1 MSANSALNELYANS
15 PLAVAF
21 AECNDESHWSISW
34 QNPTAHSLWGHYDL
48 NLDIELKLQ
57 LLSAMQRTSVT
68 SFRHAL
74 KGLVEA
80 CQFTLVHY
88 RDGILIQFVMAG
100 AQTEN
105 FNEDCPEDQIY
116 RTVADAAGLG
126 LFDWDLSQD
135 LIRYSDRLYQMCD
148 ISPVELGQTRSE
160 FMARVHPQD
169 LVRVDDALFAHLE
182 ARWPFNV
189 TFRFKTSSNSYIW
202 MQLTG
207 QASWQPD
214 SNQAYRLVGSVR
226 DVSDAKRLEQ
236 TVRQREALIE
246 QILDALPISI
256 YVKDAQGCFRF
267 YSKQTEQI
275 TGVERNRAIGRT
287 DFEVFPIEL
296 ARKFVDDDR
305 QAKQGGE
312 LIVSEEQLTLMGQ
325 TRWLLTGRGP
335 IHIQRPDQN
344 PEIWILG
351 FALDITD
358 RREMEQVLEQAR
370 QEAESA
376 ANAKSEFLSVMSHE
390 IRTPLNAVIGMS
402 GLLLDQ
408 ELDTEQKRQAQMIQR
423 SGQHLL
429 HLVNDILD
437 FNKLDAGRVELE
449 NQAFDLNQQINTVI
463 EMVQPT
469 AQAKGIELKLETVS
483 GLVTHVKGD
492 PARLRQV
499 LLNLLGNAIKFT
511 EQGSVTLKVISID
524 HRIRF
529 EVKDT
534 GIGIAEE
541 KLEHLFDAFTQADAS
556 TSRKYGGTGLGLSI
570 SKKLAQAMQ
579 GDIGARSRLGVG
591 SCFWFEV
598 PCVLAN
604 PDEIESEAHTPDYDN
619 QRELSI
625 LVAEDN
631 PSNQLL
637 IQAILA
643 KLNHKVTVA
652 ENGFEVLGQLNKVDA
667 KFDLILM
674 DMQMPEMDGLEATQR
689 IRGLEN
695 QSMACIPII
704 ALTANAMFGDREKV
718 IASGMNDYLS
728 KPIDVAALKKALWR
742 WSR

>member
-1 MSANSALNELYANS
+1 MSANSALDELYANS

-21 AECNDESHWSISW
+21 VVCNDESHWRIDW
-34 QNPTAHSLWGHYDL
+34 QNQTAHSLWGHYDL

-57 LLSAMQRTSVT
+57 LLSAMQRNSVT
-68 SFRHAL
+68 AFQHAL
-74 KGLVEA
+74 KGWVEA
-80 CQFTLVHY
+80 CHFTLVHY
-88 RDGILIQFVMAG
+88 KNGILIQFMMAG
-100 AQTEN
+100 THSESVN
-105 FNEDCPEDQIY
+105 PKCPEEPLY
-116 RTVADAAGLG
+116 RIVSDAAGLG
-126 LFDWDLSQD
+126 LLDWDLSQD
-135 LIRYSDRLYQMCD
+135 LIRYSDRFYQMCD
-148 ISPVELGQTRSE
+148 ISPVELGQTKAE

-169 LVRVDDALFAHLE
+169 RVRVDDALFAHLE

-189 TFRFKTSSNSYIW
+189 TFRFKTASASFIW
-202 MQLTG
+202 MQMTG
-207 QASWQPD
+207 QASWQAET
-214 SNQAYRLVGSVR
+214 NQAYRLMGSVR

-236 TVRQREALIE
+236 TVRQREVLIE

-287 DFEVFPIEL
+287 DFEVFPIDL

-312 LIVSEEQLTLMGQ
+312 LIVSEEQLELMGK

-335 IHIQRPDQN
+335 IHIQRPDQT
-344 PEIWILG
+344 PEVWILG

-358 RREMEQVLEQAR
+358 RREMEQVLEHAR
-370 QEAESA
+370 QQAESA

-408 ELDTEQKRQAQMIQR
+408 TLNTEQRRQAEMIQR

-429 HLVNDILD
+429 HLINDILD
-437 FNKLDAGRVELE
+437 FNKLEAGRVELE
-449 NQAFDLNQQINTVI
+449 SEPFDLNQLIHTVI
-463 EMVQPT
+463 EMVKPS
-469 AQAKGIELKLETVS
+469 AQAKGIELLVEKPP
-483 GLVTHVKGD
+483 GLVTYIKGD

-511 EQGSVTLKVISID
+511 EKGSVTLKIMGID
-524 HRIRF
+524 HRMRF

-534 GIGIAEE
+534 GIGIAED
-541 KLEHLFDAFTQADAS
+541 KLESLFDAFTQADAS

-570 SKKLAQAMQ
+570 SKKLAQAMG

-598 PCVLAN
+598 PMEPAN
-604 PDEIESEAHTPDYDN
+604 RQDLPVESDQPDYLN
-619 QRELSI
+619 QHPLSI

-643 KLNHKVTVA
+643 KLHHQVVLA
-652 ENGFEVLGQLNKVDA
+652 ENGLEVLDQLNKPGA

-674 DMQMPEMDGLEATQR
+674 DMQMPEMDGLEATRR
-689 IRGLEN
+689 IRRHEISGI
-695 QSMACIPII
+695 ACIPII

-718 IASGMNDYLS
+718 ISAGMNDYLS
-728 KPIDVAALKKALWR
+728 KPIDIDALQKALWR

>member
-1 MSANSALNELYANS
+1 MPANSALNELYANS
-15 PLAVAF
+15 PLAVAL
-21 AECNDESHWSISW
+21 AVCNDESHWRISW
-34 QNPTAHSLWGHYDL
+34 QNQTAHSLWGHYDL
-48 NLDIELKLQ
+48 NLDLELKLQ
-57 LLSAMQRTSVT
+57 LLSAMQRNGVST
-68 SFRHAL
+68 FQHAL
-74 KGLVEA
+74 KGWVEA
-80 CQFTLVHY
+80 CHFTLVHY
-88 RDGILIQFVMAG
+88 KNGILIQFMMSG
-100 AQTEN
+100 AHTES
-105 FNEDCPEDQIY
+105 FNPECAEDQIY
-116 RTVADAAGLG
+116 RTVSDAAGLG
-126 LFDWDLSQD
+126 LLDWDLKQD
-135 LIRYSDRLYQMCD
+135 LIRYSDRFYQMCD
-148 ISPVELGQTRSE
+148 ISPVELGQTKVK

-169 LVRVDDALFAHLE
+169 RVRVEDALFAHLE

-189 TFRFKTSSNSYIW
+189 TFRFKTSSQSFVW
-202 MQLTG
+202 MQMTG
-207 QASWQPD
+207 QASWQTET
-214 SNQAYRLVGSVR
+214 NQAYRLMGSVR

-246 QILDALPISI
+246 QVLDALPISI

-287 DFEVFPIEL
+287 DFEVFPIDL

-305 QAKQGGE
+305 QAKQGGK

-335 IHIQRPDQN
+335 IHIQRPDQA

-408 ELDTEQKRQAQMIQR
+408 ELDSEQKSQAEMIQR

-437 FNKLDAGRVELE
+437 FNKLEAGRVELE
-449 NQAFDLNQQINTVI
+449 HQAFDLNQLIDTVI
-463 EMVQPT
+463 EMVKPSAEAKDVELLVDKQPD
-469 AQAKGIELKLETVS
+469 LM
-483 GLVTHVKGD
+483 THIKGD

-511 EQGSVTLKVISID
+511 EKGSVTLKVIAVD

-534 GIGIAEE
+534 GIGIAED
-541 KLEHLFDAFTQADAS
+541 KLQRLFDAFTQADAS

-570 SKKLAQAMQ
+570 SKKLAQAMH

-598 PCVLAN
+598 PCERAN
-604 PDEIESEAHTPDYDN
+604 PDELESEIGQSDYLK
-619 QRELSI
+619 QHSLSI

-637 IQAILA
+637 IQAILT
-643 KLNHKVTVA
+643 KLNHRTVLA
-652 ENGFEVLGQLNKVDA
+652 ENGLEVLAQLNKPGS

-674 DMQMPEMDGLEATQR
+674 DMQMPEMDGLEATQK
-689 IRGLEN
+689 IRNHEN
-695 QSMACIPII
+695 QNVACIPII

-718 IASGMNDYLS
+718 ISAGMNDYLS
-728 KPIDVAALKKALWR
+728 KPIDVEALQRVLWR

>member
-1 MSANSALNELYANS
+1 MPANSALNEIYANA

-21 AECNDESHWSISW
+21 AVCNDESQWRINW
-34 QNPTAHSLWGHYDL
+34 QNQTAHSLWGHYDL
-48 NLDIELKLQ
+48 NLDVELKLQ

-68 SFRHAL
+68 SFRYAL

-88 RDGILIQFVMAG
+88 QDGILIQFVMAG
-100 AQTEN
+100 AHTEN
-105 FNEDCPEDQIY
+105 FNQQGPEDQIY
-116 RTVADAAGLG
+116 RTVSDAAGLG
-126 LFDWDLSQD
+126 LFDWDLKQD
-135 LIRYSDRLYQMCD
+135 LIRYSDRFYQMCD
-148 ISPVELGQTRSE
+148 ISPVELGQTKAE
-160 FMARVHPQD
+160 IMARVHPQD
-169 LVRVDDALFAHLE
+169 LVRIDDALFAHLE

-189 TFRFKTSSNSYIW
+189 MFRFKTSSNSYIW

-207 QASWQPD
+207 QAIWQAD

-236 TVRQREALIE
+236 TVRQREVLIE

-305 QAKQGGE
+305 QAKQSAE
-312 LIVSEEQLTLMGQ
+312 LIVSEEPLTLMGQ

-335 IHIQRPDQN
+335 IHIQRPDQP

-351 FALDITD
+351 FALDITE
-358 RREMEQVLEQAR
+358 RKEMEQVLEQAR

-402 GLLLDQ
+402 NLLLDQ
-408 ELDTEQKRQAQMIQR
+408 ALSTEQKNQAEMIQR

-449 NQAFDLNQQINTVI
+449 SHAFDLNQQIDNVI
-463 EMVQPT
+463 EMLKPS
-469 AQAKGIELKLETVS
+469 AQAKGIELKLEKAP
-483 GLVTHVKGD
+483 GLVAYVKGD
-492 PARLRQV
+492 QARLRQV

-511 EQGSVTLKVISID
+511 EQGSVTLKVMGIG
-524 HRIRF
+524 HRARF

-541 KLEHLFDAFTQADAS
+541 KLAHLFDAFTQADAS
-556 TSRKYGGTGLGLSI
+556 ISRKYGGTGLGLSI

-598 PCVLAN
+598 PCVPA
-604 PDEIESEAHTPDYDN
+604 TPEEVELEGERINYQN
-619 QRELSI
+619 QRALSI

-637 IQAILA
+637 IKAILA
-643 KLNHKVTVA
+643 KLKHQVTLA
-652 ENGFEVLGQLNKVDA
+652 ENGVEVLEQLNKSDT

-674 DMQMPEMDGLEATQR
+674 DMQMPKMDGLEATRR
-689 IRGLEN
+689 IRGHGN
-695 QSMACIPII
+695 QRLACTPII

-718 IASGMNDYLS
+718 MAAGMNDYLS
-728 KPIDVAALKKALWR
+728 KPIDVEALKKALWC
-742 WSR
+742 WSQ

>member
-1 MSANSALNELYANS
+1 MPDNSALNELYATA
-15 PLAVAF
+15 PLAVVF
-21 AECNDESHWSISW
+21 AECDDESCWRISW
-34 QNPTAHSLWGHYDL
+34 QNQTAHSLWGDYDL

-57 LLSAMQRTSVT
+57 LLNAMQRTSVT
-68 SFRHAL
+68 SFRYAL

-80 CQFTLVHY
+80 CQFTLIHY
-88 RDGILIQFVMAG
+88 RGGILIQFLMAG
-100 AQTEN
+100 VQTDS
-105 FNEDCPEDQIY
+105 FNEECPEDQIY
-116 RTVADAAGLG
+116 HAVSDAAGLG
-126 LFDWDLSQD
+126 LIDWDLTQD
-135 LIRYSDRLYQMCD
+135 LIRYSDRFYQMCD
-148 ISPVELGQTRSE
+148 ISPVELGQSKAE
-160 FMARVHPQD
+160 FLARVHPQD
-169 LVRVDDALFAHLE
+169 IVRVEDALFAHIE

-189 TFRFKTSSNSYIW
+189 TFRFKTSSESYVW
-202 MQLTG
+202 MQFTG
-207 QASWQPD
+207 QARWQAEL
-214 SNQAYRLVGSVR
+214 NQAYRLVGSVR

-275 TGVERNRAIGRT
+275 TGVQRNRAIGRT
-287 DFEVFPIEL
+287 DFEVFPINL
-296 ARKFVDDDR
+296 ARKFVDDDK
-305 QAKQGGE
+305 QAKQSGR
-312 LIVSEEQLTLMGQ
+312 LIVSEEQLSMMGQ

-335 IHIQRPDQN
+335 IHIQRPDNN
-344 PEIWILG
+344 PEVWILG
-351 FALDITD
+351 FALDITE

-376 ANAKSEFLSVMSHE
+376 AHAKSEFLSVMSHE

-402 GLLLDQ
+402 NLLLEQIIDA
-408 ELDTEQKRQAQMIQR
+408 EQKRLAQTIQR

-437 FNKLDAGRVELE
+437 FNKLEAGRVELE
-449 NQAFDLNQQINTVI
+449 NQAFDLGQLIDTVVD
-463 EMVQPT
+463 MVKSA
-469 AQAKGIELKLETVS
+469 AQAKGLELSIEKS
-483 GLVTHVKGD
+483 PGLVVYLKGD

-511 EQGSVTLKVISID
+511 EKGSVKLKIINID

-534 GIGIAEE
+534 GIGIAEQ
-541 KLEHLFDAFTQADAS
+541 KLESLFDAFTQADAS

-598 PCVLAN
+598 PCKPASLHELEADSTVT
-604 PDEIESEAHTPDYDN
+604 DSIE
-619 QRELSI
+619 QRPLSI

-643 KLNHKVTVA
+643 NLNHEVSLA
-652 ENGFEVLGQLNKVDA
+652 ENGVEVLGLLNQPDA
-667 KFDLILM
+667 QFDLILM
-674 DMQMPEMDGLEATQR
+674 DMQMPEMDGLEATKR
-689 IRGLEN
+689 IRHLPN
-695 QSMACIPII
+695 QSLACIPII

-718 IASGMNDYLS
+718 IAAGMNDYLS
-728 KPIDVAALKKALWR
+728 KPIDVEALKKALWR
-742 WSR
+742 WSH

>member
-1 MSANSALNELYANS
+1 MPANSALNELYANS
-15 PLAVAF
+15 SLAVAW
-21 AECNDESHWSISW
+21 AVCNSESHWSIRW
-34 QNPTAHSLWGHYDL
+34 QNQTAQSLWGEYDL

-57 LLSAMQRTSVT
+57 LLSAMQRNSVIA
-68 SFRHAL
+68 FQHAL
-74 KGLVEA
+74 KGWVEA
-80 CQFTLVHY
+80 CHFTLVHY
-88 RDGILIQFVMAG
+88 KDGILIQFMMAG
-100 AQTEN
+100 SHAEN
-105 FNEDCPEDQIY
+105 YNPECPEDQIY
-116 RTVADAAGLG
+116 RAVSDAAGLG
-126 LFDWDLSQD
+126 LFDWDLNQD
-135 LIRYSDRLYQMCD
+135 LIRYSDRFYQMCD
-148 ISPVELGQTRSE
+148 ISPVELGQTKTE
-160 FMARVHPQD
+160 LIARVHPHD
-169 LVRVDDALFAHLE
+169 IVRVEDALFAHLE

-189 TFRFKTSSNSYIW
+189 TFRFKTSSNSYVW
-202 MQLTG
+202 MQMTG
-207 QASWQPD
+207 QANWHPD

-256 YVKDAQGCFRF
+256 YVKDGQGCFRF
-267 YSKQTEQI
+267 YNKQTEQI

-287 DFEVFPIEL
+287 DFEVFPIDL

-312 LIVSEEQLTLMGQ
+312 IIVSEEQLTLMGQ

-335 IHIQRPDQN
+335 IHIQRPDQA

-408 ELDTEQKRQAQMIQR
+408 VLNSEQKRQAEMIQR

-437 FNKLDAGRVELE
+437 FNKLEAGRVELE
-449 NQAFDLNQQINTVI
+449 NQAFDLNQLIDTVV
-463 EMVQPT
+463 EMVMPS
-469 AQAKGIELKLETVS
+469 AKAKKIELLVEKPP
-483 GLVTHVKGD
+483 GLVAYIKGD

-511 EQGSVTLKVISID
+511 ETGSVTLKVRSID
-524 HRIRF
+524 HQIRF

-534 GIGIAEE
+534 GIGIAED
-541 KLEHLFDAFTQADAS
+541 KLERLFDAFTQADAS

-570 SKKLAQAMQ
+570 SKKLAQAMR
-579 GDIGARSRLGVG
+579 GDIGARSRLGIG

-598 PCVLAN
+598 PFEPAN
-604 PDEIESEAHTPDYDN
+604 EHDLTSDSDQVDYLNQHT
-619 QRELSI
+619 LSI

-643 KLNHKVTVA
+643 KLNHKVTLA
-652 ENGFEVLGQLNKVDA
+652 ENGLEVLSELSKPDA

-674 DMQMPEMDGLEATQR
+674 DMQMPEMDGLEATRR
-689 IRGLEN
+689 IRNHEI
-695 QSMACIPII
+695 QSVACIPII

-718 IASGMNDYLS
+718 IAAGMNDYLS
-728 KPIDVAALKKALWR
+728 KPIDVEALKKALWR